1 MFIPEITS
9 ILQQLIQD
17 KKINKKELIQAIK
30 PDENEE
36 DYDDMLELY
45 ETIVDKL

>member
-1 MFIPEITS
+1 
-9 ILQQLIQD
+9 LIQD
-17 KKINKKELIQAIK
+17 KKINKKEMTQAIK

-36 DYDDMLELY
+36 DYDDMFELY